1 MKYVGM
7 PMAMWI
13 IFSKS
18 FKRNLTDVLKYDE
31 QESRRITAEAKK
43 KYRAVIEKLPEF
55 EKADRFKMNI
65 VNCAMLSAFFLN
77 MPKLPDVDSATEYYK
92 KSMMTGMMQW
102 FCRMSGKKKYSES
115 DIKSMKDT
123 AKLKAG
129 DRNPYSWNMEFY
141 EYDDGSGYEARFT
154 MCGIC
159 TLMKEL
165 GLEGLI
171 PAMCRLDYTMSEAG
185 GVTDFVREY
194 TLASGG
200 PYCDCGY
207 KKKGAGHLA
216 EPDEGSEKAAIRYK

>member
-92 KSMMTGMMQW
+92 KSM
-102 FCRMSGKKKYSES
+102 S
-115 DIKSMKDT
+115 D
-123 AKLKAG
+123 G
-129 DRNPYSWNMEFY
+129 DDAVVLPYE
-141 EYDDGSGYEARFT
+141 R
-154 MCGIC
+154 
-159 TLMKEL
+159 KEKIL
-165 GLEGLI
+165 RI
-171 PAMCRLDYTMSEAG
+171 
-185 GVTDFVREY
+185 
-194 TLASGG
+194 
-200 PYCDCGY
+200 GY
-207 KKKGAGHLA
+207 KVNERH
-216 EPDEGSEKAAIRYK
+216 S